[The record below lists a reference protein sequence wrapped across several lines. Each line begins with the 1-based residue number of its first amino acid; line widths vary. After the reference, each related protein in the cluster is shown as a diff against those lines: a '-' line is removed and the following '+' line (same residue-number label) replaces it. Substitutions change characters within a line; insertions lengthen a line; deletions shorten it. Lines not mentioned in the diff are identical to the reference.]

1 MSYILKL
8 IFAITF
14 MTLFIINTALS
25 KPIKIIVLGDSL
37 VAGYGLLEKD
47 GFVKKLEEKIQKTKN
62 NIIFLNGGVSG
73 ETSSGLKA
81 RLNWVLEDK
90 FDGVIVA
97 IGANDALRGVS
108 PQITNNNIDIILN
121 SLKNLNI
128 PTMLIGMKAPNNLG
142 LDYVNSF
149 NKMYP
154 ILSKKYRTYFYPFF
168 LSDVA
173 LVPKLNQK
181 DMIHPNKEGVNI
193 IVSKIFPY
201 VLEFIK
207 NLEKS

>member
-8 IFAITF
+8 FFAITF
-14 MTLFIINTALS
+14 IILLIINTALS

-47 GFVKKLEEKIQKTKN
+47 GFVRKLEEKTQNTIN
-62 NIIFLNGGVSG
+62 DIIFFNGGVSG
-73 ETSSGLKA
+73 ETSSGLRT

-97 IGANDALRGVS
+97 IGANDALRGIS
-108 PQITNNNIDIILN
+108 PQINNNNIDIILKN
-121 SLKNLNI
+121 LKTLNI

-142 LDYVNSF
+142 VEYVNSF
-149 NKMYP
+149 NEIYP
-154 ILSKKYRTYFYPFF
+154 ILSKKYKTYFYPFF

-173 LVPKLNQK
+173 LVPKLNQQ
-181 DMIHPNKEGVNI
+181 DMIHPNKQGVNT
-193 IVSKIFPY
+193 IVRKIFPY
-201 VLEFIK
+201 VLEFI
-207 NLEKS
+207 NSLEKS

>member
-1 MSYILKL
+1 
-8 IFAITF
+8 

-47 GFVKKLEEKIQKTKN
+47 GFVKKLEEKTKKTKN

-81 RLNWVLEDK
+81 RLHWVLEDK

-142 LDYVNSF
+142 IDYVNSF
-149 NKMYP
+149 NNMYP
-154 ILSKKYRTYFYPFF
+154 ILSKKYKTYFYPFF

-181 DMIHPNKEGVNI
+181 DMIHPNKEGVNK
-193 IVSKIFPY
+193 IVRKILPY
-201 VLEFIK
+201 VLEFI
-207 NLEKS
+207 NSLEKS

>member
-8 IFAITF
+8 FFAITF
-14 MTLFIINTALS
+14 IVLFIINSALS

-47 GFVKKLEEKIQKTKN
+47 GFVKKLEEKTKN
-62 NIIFLNGGVSG
+62 SVRDIFFLNGGVSG
-73 ETSSGLKA
+73 ETSSGLRA

-97 IGANDALRGVS
+97 IGGNDALRGIS
-108 PQITNNNIDIILN
+108 PEITSNNIDIILN
-121 SLKNLNI
+121 SLKKLNV

-142 LDYVNSF
+142 LNYVNSF

-154 ILSKKYRTYFYPFF
+154 ILSKKYQTYFYPFF

-181 DMIHPNKEGVNI
+181 DMIHPNKQGVEI
-193 IVSKIFPY
+193 IVKKIFPY
-201 VLEFIK
+201 VLEFIYS
-207 NLEKS
+207 LEKN

>member
-181 DMIHPNKEGVNI
+181 DMIHPNKEGVNK
-193 IVSKIFPY
+193 IVRKILPY
-201 VLEFIK
+201 VLEFI
-207 NLEKS
+207 NSLEKS

>member
-8 IFAITF
+8 FFAITF
-14 MTLFIINTALS
+14 IVLFIINSALS

-47 GFVKKLEEKIQKTKN
+47 GFVKKLEEKTQNTN
-62 NIIFLNGGVSG
+62 SNIFFLNGGVSG
-73 ETSSGLKA
+73 ETSSGLRA
-81 RLNWVLEDK
+81 RLDWVLEDK

-97 IGANDALRGVS
+97 IGGNDALRGIS
-108 PQITNNNIDIILN
+108 PEITSNNIDIILN
-121 SLKNLNI
+121 SLKKLNVH
-128 PTMLIGMKAPNNLG
+128 TMLIGMKAPNNLG
-142 LDYVNSF
+142 LNYVNSF

-154 ILSKKYRTYFYPFF
+154 ILSKKYQTYFYPFF

-181 DMIHPNKEGVNI
+181 DMIHPNKQGVEI
-193 IVSKIFPY
+193 IVKKIFPY
-201 VLEFIK
+201 VLEFIYS
-207 NLEKS
+207 LEKN

>member
-8 IFAITF
+8 FFAITF
-14 MTLFIINTALS
+14 IILFIINTALS

-81 RLNWVLEDK
+81 RLHWVLEDK

-142 LDYVNSF
+142 IDYVNSF
-149 NKMYP
+149 NNMYP

>member
-47 GFVKKLEEKIQKTKN
+47 GFVKKLEEKTKKTKN

-81 RLNWVLEDK
+81 RLHWVLEDK

-181 DMIHPNKEGVNI
+181 DMIHPNKEGVNK
-193 IVSKIFPY
+193 IVRKILPY
-201 VLEFIK
+201 VLEFI
-207 NLEKS
+207 NSLEKS

>member
-8 IFAITF
+8 FFAITF
-14 MTLFIINTALS
+14 IVLFIINSALS

-47 GFVKKLEEKIQKTKN
+47 GFVKKLEGKTQN
-62 NIIFLNGGVSG
+62 TNINIIFLNGGVSG
-73 ETSSGLKA
+73 ETSSGLRA
-81 RLNWVLEDK
+81 RLDWVLEDK

-97 IGANDALRGVS
+97 IGGNDALRGIS
-108 PQITNNNIDIILN
+108 PEITSNNIDIILN
-121 SLKNLNI
+121 SLKKLNV

-142 LDYVNSF
+142 LNYVNSF

-154 ILSKKYRTYFYPFF
+154 ILSKKYQTYFYPFF

-181 DMIHPNKEGVNI
+181 DMIHPNKQGVEI
-193 IVSKIFPY
+193 IVEKIFPY
-201 VLEFIK
+201 VLEFIYS
-207 NLEKS
+207 LEKN

>member
-47 GFVKKLEEKIQKTKN
+47 GFVKKLEEKTKKTKY

-142 LDYVNSF
+142 IDYVNSF
-149 NKMYP
+149 NNMYP

>member
-8 IFAITF
+8 FFAITF
-14 MTLFIINTALS
+14 IILFIINTALS

-47 GFVKKLEEKIQKTKN
+47 GFVKKLEEKTKKTKN

-142 LDYVNSF
+142 IDYVNSF
-149 NKMYP
+149 NNMYP

>member
-1 MSYILKL
+1 
-8 IFAITF
+8 

-47 GFVKKLEEKIQKTKN
+47 GFVKKLEEKTKKTKN

-81 RLNWVLEDK
+81 RLHWVLEDK

-142 LDYVNSF
+142 IDYVNSF
-149 NKMYP
+149 NNMYP

-181 DMIHPNKEGVNI
+181 DMIHPNKEGVNK
-193 IVSKIFPY
+193 IVRKILPY
-201 VLEFIK
+201 VLEFI
-207 NLEKS
+207 NSLEKS

>member
-81 RLNWVLEDK
+81 RLHWVLEDK

-142 LDYVNSF
+142 IDYVNSF
-149 NKMYP
+149 NNMYP

-181 DMIHPNKEGVNI
+181 DMIHPNKEGVNK
-193 IVSKIFPY
+193 IVRKILPY
-201 VLEFIK
+201 VLEFI
-207 NLEKS
+207 NSLEKS

>member
-8 IFAITF
+8 FFAITF
-14 MTLFIINTALS
+14 IILFIINTALS

-47 GFVKKLEEKIQKTKN
+47 GFVRKLEEKTQNTIN
-62 NIIFLNGGVSG
+62 NIIFFNGGVSG

-97 IGANDALRGVS
+97 IGANDALRGIS
-108 PQITNNNIDIILN
+108 PKITNNNIDIILKN
-121 SLKNLNI
+121 LKTLNI

-142 LDYVNSF
+142 VEYVNSF
-149 NKMYP
+149 NEIYP
-154 ILSKKYRTYFYPFF
+154 ILSKKYKTYFYPFF

-173 LVPKLNQK
+173 LVPKLNQQ
-181 DMIHPNKEGVNI
+181 DMIHPNKEGVNT
-193 IVSKIFPY
+193 IVRKIFPY
-201 VLEFIK
+201 VLEFI
-207 NLEKS
+207 NSLEKS

>member
-8 IFAITF
+8 SFAITF
-14 MTLFIINTALS
+14 IVLFIINSALS

-47 GFVKKLEEKIQKTKN
+47 GFVKKLEEKTQNTVR
-62 NIIFLNGGVSG
+62 NIFFLNGGVSG
-73 ETSSGLKA
+73 ETSSGLRA
-81 RLNWVLEDK
+81 RLDWVLEDK

-97 IGANDALRGVS
+97 IGGNDALRGIS
-108 PQITNNNIDIILN
+108 PEITSNNIDIILN
-121 SLKNLNI
+121 SLKKLNV

-142 LDYVNSF
+142 LNYVNSF

-154 ILSKKYRTYFYPFF
+154 ILSKKYQTYFYPFF

-181 DMIHPNKEGVNI
+181 DMIHPNKQGVEI
-193 IVSKIFPY
+193 IVKKIFPY
-201 VLEFIK
+201 VLEFIYS
-207 NLEKS
+207 LEKN

>member
-8 IFAITF
+8 FFAITF
-14 MTLFIINTALS
+14 IVLFIINTALS

-47 GFVKKLEEKIQKTKN
+47 GFVKKLEEKTQNTN
-62 NIIFLNGGVSG
+62 SNIFFLFVGVSG
-73 ETSSGLKA
+73 ETSSGLRS

-97 IGANDALRGVS
+97 IGGNDALRGIS
-108 PQITNNNIDIILN
+108 PEITSNNIDIILN
-121 SLKNLNI
+121 SLKKLNV

-142 LDYVNSF
+142 LNYVNSF

-154 ILSKKYRTYFYPFF
+154 ILSKKYQTYFYPFF

-181 DMIHPNKEGVNI
+181 DMIHPNKQGVEI
-193 IVSKIFPY
+193 IVKKIFPY
-201 VLEFIK
+201 VLEFIYS
-207 NLEKS
+207 LEKN